1 MNGRP
6 TTSSALTS
14 TCFISPK
21 ATGVASLALQ
31 FILLVISVLITL
43 FFFYHIGGHE
53 CTSWEQKFT
62 TFQPIME
69 VVPLDSSANYSEPPK
84 PLLQDDITMNNR
96 NIATSDD
103 IIPTINCSKHTEQLP
118 YKTIY
123 LDILGTNLNI
133 LELIHLSTIIYAGIS
148 ATWLFTIILL
158 LVTMRCRILDTV
170 IINAM
175 FLTIAATYA
184 LVHAV
189 LIGVL
194 FYNEYILSSWK
205 TMAIVIGCSIALVG
219 STILCFVALA
229 LVIAWYRYIIARN
242 NTEKCFCLYGLMSL
256 IKKIKGE
263 PRRAAQEYALPDV
276 TSHSQLPYDN
286 GRHQTDFSSF

>member
-1 MNGRP
+1 MNGRQ
-6 TTSSALTS
+6 TTSALTS

-69 VVPLDSSANYSEPPK
+69 VIPLDSSANYSEPPNS
-84 PLLQDDITMNNR
+84 LSQDDMVRETNLNLIDKHGIIDVFFSIHVYIYR
-96 NIATSDD
+96 NSVDCCFQG
-103 IIPTINCSKHTEQLP
+103 N
-118 YKTIY
+118 
-123 LDILGTNLNI
+123 NLNI

-148 ATWLFTIILL
+148 ASWLFTIILL
-158 LVTMRCRILDTV
+158 LITMRCRILDTV
-170 IINAM
+170 IINAI

-184 LVHAV
+184 L
-189 LIGVL
+189 
-194 FYNEYILSSWK
+194 YILSSWK

-219 STILCFVALA
+219 SAILCFVALA

-242 NTEKCFCLYGLMSL
+242 NTEKVRIQQLWGTDV
-256 IKKIKGE
+256 G
-263 PRRAAQEYALPDV
+263 PRY
-276 TSHSQLPYDN
+276 S
-286 GRHQTDFSSF
+286 